1 MVEIISNKEKL
12 VFALFSLL
20 LFLPALLS
28 GGKDIKAQ
36 AIFYV
41 LLLPLAFF
49 IWKMNGKFQV
59 FAAKLTFASA
69 AVFVLL
75 AGLSAIYSP
84 QHYQALS
91 GFFNLLACLIAAFLI
106 FNFADSPLKIKYF
119 GYIIL
124 ALGAL
129 LSLIGV
135 YDFVLSQNYQ
145 SLRLVS
151 TFYSHIPFGEF
162 LIYPFFIALCLLFLS
177 RPAKKEK
184 NILIALNILFG
195 VTLFFTHCRGA
206 WLSFVLVLF
215 SLTILFK
222 KEIVNKKSLAFLM
235 AIIIPGILSIAV
247 IMQAKS
253 WQARRDSAP
262 AAVYNG
268 PETIRENAAT
278 ARLLFWQ
285 RAWDIFKDRPLTGG
299 GLASYPE
306 LHKQYLQPPFY
317 YSADPHN
324 LYLKILAELGIVG
337 FFVFVGFIISFF
349 VQFKRSLKNLRAA
362 VSSNKNEFAAI
373 SIALMAG
380 ITGALISNGVGF
392 GWNFLA
398 DMIIFFLALGLVL
411 KACAIHAR
419 DNCPQ
424 TKLKLNFIVFFASAI
439 LFLCGIVSFISD
451 NYYQNAQYYDQ
462 DGNRSEAVANLKQAR
477 QINPINPQYSSQLA
491 HFHLAANQLAA
502 AQQEISNAIAWAD
515 NSQNFLLQGRIFLA
529 QNRPEL
535 AQSSF
540 QKSIEKYPYNLGA
553 YVQMANLYKNQNRF
567 SEIPPLLAKVL
578 PAYKKEYIF
587 SPLYIS
593 ADKKSVLNQ
602 ISDLHAI
609 NADAYAKLGQDNES
623 KIESQAAAEYAQ

>member
-299 GLASYPE
+299 GLASYAE

-324 LYLKILAELGIVG
+324 FYLKVLAELGIVTFLVFIVFIAG
-337 FFVFVGFIISFF
+337 F
-349 VQFKRSLKNLRAA
+349 LRRFSTFLGHLRKTGIFDKDKTSA
-362 VSSNKNEFAAI
+362 VSLGI
-373 SIALMAG
+373 MAG
-380 ITGALISNGVGF
+380 IVSALISNGVGF
-392 GWNFLA
+392 GWDFPAN
-398 DMIIFFLALGLVL
+398 MIIFFLSLGLAL
-411 KACAIHAR
+411 KACAIYPAAVSANSER
-419 DNCPQ
+419 KIGLIIFPAAASLFFFGAVIFLADDNFQ
-424 TKLKLNFIVFFASAI
+424 DYRYYLQEKDENNGIAS
-439 LFLCGIVSFISD
+439 L
-451 NYYQNAQYYDQ
+451 
-462 DGNRSEAVANLKQAR
+462 RQAR
-477 QINPINPQYSSQLA
+477 QINPLNPQYSALLA
-491 HFHLAANQLAA
+491 SFDLSSGRLVQ
-502 AQQEISNAIAWAD
+502 AQTEISHALTWSDTNP
-515 NSQNFLLQGRIFLA
+515 NLLLQGQIYLA

-535 AQSSF
+535 AQAKF
-540 QKSIEKYPYNLGA
+540 KEAIEKYPSGLAA
-553 YVQMANLYKNQNRF
+553 YTALSVFYQNQNRF
-567 SEIPPLLAKVL
+567 SEIPPLLAKIL
-578 PAYKKEYIF
+578 PLYKKEYIL
-587 SPLYIS
+587 SPFYIAS
-593 ADKKSVLNQ
+593 DKSLILNQ
-602 ISDLHAI
+602 ISALHAI
-609 NADAYAKLGQDNES
+609 NADAYRKLGNDEEARIQLN
-623 KIESQAAAEYAQ
+623 AAAEYAQ